1 MYAELQ
7 TNIKLNMATGER
19 ALRIIAFNRK
29 TDLYKNLQ
37 KRANITTL
45 HNRRPQETA
54 IMMLKAKNNLLPRSV
69 QHSLIT
75 QLEA

>member
-29 TDLYKNLQ
+29 TDLYENLL

-54 IMMLKAKNNLLPRSV
+54 IMMIKAKNNILPRSV
-69 QHSLIT
+69 QHSFIT

>member
-7 TNIKLNMATGER
+7 TNIKLNMTTGEK

-29 TDLYKNLQ
+29 TDLYENLL
-37 KRANITTL
+37 KRANLTTL

-69 QHSLIT
+69 QDSFVT